1 MKFTEVSSTG
11 GSVRARSGQSQSRDE
26 FLLDT
31 WTLRVHTEES
41 RVQAVKSALTSEDLE
56 STYWEEINEAVKR
69 CPEITHRDL
78 RGLEKSLQAES
89 WGLLMFKI
97 TKEGEEP
104 PWGSRNGLRYKL
116 WSFLTLISKISPQ
129 LVISSLPAFCFSL
142 GTYL

>member
-56 STYWEEINEAVKR
+56 STYWEE
-69 CPEITHRDL
+69 
-78 RGLEKSLQAES
+78 
-89 WGLLMFKI
+89 KI
-97 TKEGEEP
+97 G
-104 PWGSRNGLRYKL
+104 RAH
-116 WSFLTLISKISPQ
+116 
-129 LVISSLPAFCFSL
+129 V
-142 GTYL
+142 